1 MLTITVDDSAFRTY
15 LKQLQKDLGDL
26 YPVMD
31 SIGNALETRVRQRF
45 QTRTDP
51 QGQPWSPW
59 RESTQEGYPFPGSP
73 AAAVEGPGNG
83 RLLDRHGTMLSLLSY
98 NPDNTS
104 VRIGFASEYAEYH
117 EWGTVNMDRRGMLM
131 ADPDAGT
138 LGENDEA
145 AVLDIL
151 AVWLDDLA
159 Q

>member
-73 AAAVEGPGNG
+73 AAAVEAPGNG
-83 RLLDRHGTMLSLLSY
+83 RLLDRYGTMLNLLSY
-98 NPDNTS
+98 TANSTS
-104 VRIGFASEYAEYH
+104 VRIGFASEYAAHH

-138 LGENDEA
+138 LGQADEA
-145 AVLDIL
+145 AVLDIV
-151 AVWLDDLA
+151 AGWLDDLA
-159 Q
+159 A

>member
-1 MLTITVDDSAFRTY
+1 MEVSGLLAITVDDRAFRSY
-15 LKQLQKDLGDL
+15 LEQLQNGLGDL
-26 YPVMD
+26 SPVME
-31 SIGNALETRVRQRF
+31 SIGNTLENRVRQRF

-104 VRIGFASEYAEYH
+104 VRIGFASEYDIERK
-117 EWGTVNMDRRGMLM
+117 WR
-131 ADPDAGT
+131 
-138 LGENDEA
+138 EA
-145 AVLDIL
+145 RVQRTAPVSTNLIL
-151 AVWLDDLA
+151 AYVAEHVLGLPRSY
-159 Q
+159 